1 MVLTGAQTTQ
11 FFESNDQMGI
21 PNATTIQLQNEGI
34 STVDDLNDFDK
45 DTLQQVAD
53 NLRRPGG
60 RVPDPTPGAAAGA
73 TIPTPPFVFGA
84 KSQKRLLA
92 ACDIVRYYEETG
104 RPLTAAN
111 IQWNTV
117 IKNFGEQWKALK
129 DRKTGDL
136 PEVPKITKA
145 LPVIKWTQAFADY
158 LHRVIGVRMIPLAYV
173 IREDVAVP
181 AAAPVLLAGQ
191 PHSAE
196 HGSVEAELVARAQHN
211 HALYRDDNAN
221 VYYKLEEAT
230 RTTAYAASIK
240 PFQRTKNGR
249 GAFQALTN
257 QYAGQDKWEAELK
270 KQDDL
275 LHTREWKGQSNYTLE
290 RFVQQ
295 HRTAY
300 VSMQSCAEYVEYQLP
315 TEHTRVGYLLD
326 GIQCNDAGLQAA
338 MASIKLDTTPITG
351 KRNDFELAATHLL
364 PYDPVAKKRTGNHKR
379 GAGDISD
386 ATGADISSFGAKE
399 GIGKTGVH
407 LRYHKDDEYAD
418 LNREQMDELRE
429 WRLTPEGKKQS
440 NKRNKGS
447 KGGHKKGGG
456 DRKRQKREKVM
467 AASVNKQVE
476 KRLAELQKN
485 AATVSFE
492 EPSHDEARA
501 YIMSLLEEKKPTVS
515 ATNVRNVTH
524 DLAKVT
530 LKSIMAKSK
539 NQK

>member
-111 IQWNTV
+111 IQWNSV

-181 AAAPVLLAGQ
+181 AFAC
-191 PHSAE
+191 
-196 HGSVEAELVARAQHN
+196 
-211 HALYRDDNAN
+211 
-221 VYYKLEEAT
+221 
-230 RTTAYAASIK
+230 
-240 PFQRTKNGR
+240 
-249 GAFQALTN
+249 
-257 QYAGQDKWEAELK
+257 
-270 KQDDL
+270 
-275 LHTREWKGQSNYTLE
+275 
-290 RFVQQ
+290 
-295 HRTAY
+295 RTA
-300 VSMQSCAEYVEYQLP
+300 
-315 TEHTRVGYLLD
+315 
-326 GIQCNDAGLQAA
+326 
-338 MASIKLDTTPITG
+338 
-351 KRNDFELAATHLL
+351 
-364 PYDPVAKKRTGNHKR
+364 
-379 GAGDISD
+379 
-386 ATGADISSFGAKE
+386 
-399 GIGKTGVH
+399 
-407 LRYHKDDEYAD
+407 
-418 LNREQMDELRE
+418 
-429 WRLTPEGKKQS
+429 
-440 NKRNKGS
+440 
-447 KGGHKKGGG
+447 
-456 DRKRQKREKVM
+456 
-467 AASVNKQVE
+467 
-476 KRLAELQKN
+476 
-485 AATVSFE
+485 
-492 EPSHDEARA
+492 
-501 YIMSLLEEKKPTVS
+501 
-515 ATNVRNVTH
+515 
-524 DLAKVT
+524 T
-530 LKSIMAKSK
+530 LC
-539 NQK
+539 